1 MLFGIFTRNCKS
13 FVKDFID
20 LIKYLYKMNQH
31 SVNQPCSNLQLA
43 KLNSAPTRWSWS
55 NVEVISKYDLD

>member
-31 SVNQPCSNLQLA
+31 SVNQP
-43 KLNSAPTRWSWS
+43 
-55 NVEVISKYDLD
+55 